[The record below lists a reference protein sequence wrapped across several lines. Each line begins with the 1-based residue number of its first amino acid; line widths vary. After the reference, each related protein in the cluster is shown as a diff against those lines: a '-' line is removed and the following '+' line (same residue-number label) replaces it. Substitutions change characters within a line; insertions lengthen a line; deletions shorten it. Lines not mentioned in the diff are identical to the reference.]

1 MKQLIKCLFILLF
14 IFYTPGKMAQE
25 KTDMQK
31 ILWIVDS
38 WVSAEG
44 ESRSYEEWKVVNEN
58 LYEGS
63 SKTIKNSEVIFSE
76 QLIIENLPDGIFYVA
91 DVAHNTAP
99 VNFKLI
105 TVNDSMA
112 VFENPMHDFPKKITY
127 QLEDGNLH
135 AFIEGP
141 GKDGSAM
148 KIDFYMIKMR

>member
-1 MKQLIKCLFILLF
+1 
-14 IFYTPGKMAQE
+14 MAQE

-31 ILWIVDS
+31 ILWIVDN

-76 QLIIENLPDGIFYVA
+76 QLIIENSPEGIFYIA
-91 DVAHNTAP
+91 DVEHNSAP
-99 VNFKLI
+99 AKFRMSSVSDS
-105 TVNDSMA
+105 TV
-112 VFENPMHDFPKKITY
+112 VFENPEHDFPKKITY
-127 QLEDGNLH
+127 QLEGGNLH

-148 KIDFYMIKMR
+148 KIDFYMIKMI